1 MDKSYL
7 ELPERIKKS
16 FPDIDSDC
24 VVDLR
29 NTNTEYAE
37 LFQKLAV
44 IKQQHPY
51 IDKILEGDGE
61 IALTAEEHAVFV
73 DCMRLS
79 RKLDDLE
86 RLHLYFRGHT
96 DALAYLKEI
105 KAI

>member
-1 MDKSYL
+1 MNKSYL
-7 ELPERIKKS
+7 ELPERIKDS

>member
-1 MDKSYL
+1 MNKSYL

-37 LFQKLAV
+37 LFQKLTA
-44 IKQQHPY
+44 IKQQHPF
-51 IDKILEGDGE
+51 IDSVLEGDGE

>member
-1 MDKSYL
+1 MNKSYL

-16 FPDIDSDC
+16 FPDTDSDC

-37 LFQKLAV
+37 LFHKLTV

-51 IDKILEGDGE
+51 IDKVLEGDGE

>member
-1 MDKSYL
+1 MNKSYL

-37 LFQKLAV
+37 LFQKLTA
-44 IKQQHPY
+44 IKQQYPY